1 MEGRPEGERKG
12 GTEPRRELLRD
23 AGVGGI
29 GKTWRRMG
37 KGVGSELKGGRKV
50 GMKGGRKVG
59 IKGGRKEERK
69 LGTGEGKQGRKG
81 GGSLLFSDWAW
92 ASGGSEGAGGVRLVS
107 GGEEG
112 VGR

>member
-1 MEGRPEGERKG
+1 VEGRPEGERKG

-37 KGVGSELKGGRKV
+37 KGVGSEL
-50 GMKGGRKVG
+50 KGGRKVG